1 MDEEMLKQ
9 VQLLTDQI
17 KTLAQTQE
25 AQSRTLDATIQ
36 RLNQEINQFAEI
48 STQLL
53 QTREQL
59 ETTNEA
65 LLESLNENDSNL
77 DDLATVSAGLVQAT
91 TQLKAILPASMQESM
106 NSSVTN
112 PSSELEG

>member
-1 MDEEMLKQ
+1 MDEELIKQ
-9 VQLLTDQI
+9 VQLLTDQV
-17 KTLAQTQE
+17 KTLSQTQE

-36 RLNQEINQFAEI
+36 RFNQVIGQFSETT
-48 STQLL
+48 TQLL
-53 QTREQL
+53 QVKETL

-91 TQLKAILPASMQESM
+91 QQLKSVLPASMQQQQSG
-106 NSSVTN
+106 
-112 PSSELEG
+112 LEGSNV